1 MAFINGNDTEKT
13 ISLETVAII
22 MSRFDFERVRD
33 CMERDNHTWFNAG
46 EDGGPG
52 VPSVEALRLTARR
65 LLTDAVSSFKPEQ
78 PYGNRGTG
86 GLCVYTFPW
95 GLELVYKFESYS
107 NY

>member
-1 MAFINGNDTEKT
+1 MIINGNDTEKT
-13 ISLETVAII
+13 ISLETVATI
-22 MSRFDFERVRD
+22 
-33 CMERDNHTWFNAG
+33 MERFNFQRVHDAMVMDNHTWYNGG
-46 EDGGPG
+46 EDGRPG

-65 LLTDAVSSFKPEQ
+65 LLTDVVKDFNPAR

-86 GLCVYTFPW
+86 GLCVYSFPW